1 MKKAIGVVSMILFS
15 AVVAVSAHRA
25 SSMALSWNV
34 ALFDLGLVKGSTP
47 DGSHHPW
54 MDDMRRQGV
63 KRAWIVVFNRLG
75 SQPKPLEVI
84 DAAYYSAQNREGTQI
99 TDPSWL
105 ERIRSS
111 GLSAELE
118 LVALDR
124 AVHSPW
130 FDRESILIPVDL
142 ADDEAIPTSNYEE
155 AQAHL
160 QQVANSLPP
169 ESALR
174 RNIEAG
180 DHGDGTYFRWMDM
193 MRESGIKRAEVSI
206 HIEFDQNGRPRKTRV
221 LRTVY
226 YTEYES
232 LDSQL
237 QDPNSLRKIRSSG
250 LEESLEKIAL
260 QRAENGAWLET
271 PRPRPKPYLGSTVV
285 NFFDDGWLPH
295 LGRPLFAATQL
306 K

>member
-1 MKKAIGVVSMILFS
+1 MRKAIGVASMILLS
-15 AVVAVSAHRA
+15 AGAISAYRA
-25 SSMALSWNV
+25 SGFAISQQIESL
-34 ALFDLGLVKGSTP
+34 DLELRYGPTS
-47 DGSHHPW
+47 DGIHYPW
-54 MDDMRRQGV
+54 MDDMRQQGV

-84 DAAYYSAQNREGTQI
+84 DAVYYSAQNREGTQI
-99 TDPSWL
+99 IDPSWL

-111 GLSAELE
+111 GLSAELKR
-118 LVALDR
+118 VALDR

-160 QQVANSLPP
+160 QQVVNSLP
-169 ESALR
+169 SDSTLR
-174 RNIEAG
+174 RDIEAG

-206 HIEFDQNGRPRKTRV
+206 DIEFDQNGRPRKTRV
-221 LRTVY
+221 VRTVY

-232 LDSQL
+232 LDSRV
-237 QDPNSLRKIRSSG
+237 QDPNSWRNIRSSG
-250 LEESLEKIAL
+250 LEETLDKVAL
-260 QRAENGAWLET
+260 QRAENGAWSEI
-271 PRPRPKPYLGSTVV
+271 PRPRPKPFLGSTVV
-285 NFFDDGWLPH
+285 KLFDDGWLPH
-295 LGRPLFAATQL
+295 LGRPLFSTARFN
-306 K
+306 